1 MSEQSDSDLIKF
13 KPSEE
18 VQKYLRIAYSC
29 SNEIDIPDKITEA
42 AKNDFQ
48 GAIELD
54 EFLWLRPRLPKNIF
68 IHNLIEQC
76 EIILPEV
83 KIPPRNPE
91 LEKRIQ
97 KLQALEEQRQYREM
111 TKNVDSVRVR
121 HPEDSIAFQCKYDHN
136 WGT

>member
-1 MSEQSDSDLIKF
+1 MSDQSDYDVIKF
-13 KPSEE
+13 KPTEE
-18 VQKYLRIAYSC
+18 VRKYLRTAYSC
-29 SNEIDIPDKITEA
+29 TSEVDIPDKIADA

-48 GAIELD
+48 DAIELD

-76 EIILPEV
+76 EMILPEV

-97 KLQALEEQRQYREM
+97 KLKALEEARQYRAM

-121 HPEDSIAFQCKYDHN
+121 HPEDSIAFQCKCD
-136 WGT
+136 